1 MSSVAEA
8 TATILL
14 VDDEPT
20 NRSIYGKILR
30 DAGYQV
36 TSVASIAE
44 TMNSVREE
52 KPDLLLLDVIL
63 NNESGL
69 DALGQIRSDPELQDL
84 YVVMI
89 TSKLTTAE
97 EQATGLDSGADGY
110 LVRPIEKRELLA
122 RVRVFLR
129 HKRTVDSLRKSERRF
144 RKIIDRS
151 PDGILIIDDEGRI
164 RFANP
169 AAEAM
174 FRLDVDELLNQTFG
188 YPMVAGEHT
197 EIEIVSRERRAAVAE
212 MRTID
217 IEWDE
222 VDSLLTTVRD
232 ITARKELEVSLR
244 ASEERYRSLF
254 EQAGDGILIYDQEGR
269 IVDVNSALCEL
280 LCYSKEEL
288 KESTLCRILPPACDA
303 AFLSAEEKEIP
314 GFETQ
319 LIAKDG
325 TPRQCEV
332 SIKEVYVREDRRI
345 MQTIIRDISDRL
357 AARANLEKELQEKRT
372 LLRELYHR
380 TKNNMQVISSMLS
393 IKGRKMRGT
402 EAESELEDINSRIL
416 AMSLVHRRLYESQ
429 NLSRINIRE
438 YLVELAGLLRRSY
451 SRRDKEITIDAVA
464 EDHMVSIDVA
474 VPLGQVVTD
483 LLSNSL
489 KHAFGEKSHGK
500 ITIELQEGTPGRLLL
515 TYYDDGVG
523 LPPGFGFES
532 HGNLGLETVRLMV
545 EDQLNG
551 TIEILPTRGA
561 GFRIELPKSDFEELH
576 Y

>member
-1 MSSVAEA
+1 LVRVRENDIKYWPGRGDGTFGTGELGCQEA
-8 TATILL
+8 TFADDTFVAMTDSPWFSDPSGTALRVTDVNGDGLADLVHVRFNEVDVWLNVDGTGWTPRRILGN
-14 VDDEPT
+14 VPVNAGHT
-20 NRSIYGKILR
+20 NR
-30 DAGYQV
+30 V
-36 TSVASIAE
+36 
-44 TMNSVREE
+44 
-52 KPDLLLLDVIL
+52 
-63 NNESGL
+63 
-69 DALGQIRSDPELQDL
+69 
-84 YVVMI
+84 
-89 TSKLTTAE
+89 
-97 EQATGLDSGADGY
+97 
-110 LVRPIEKRELLA
+110 
-122 RVRVFLR
+122 
-129 HKRTVDSLRKSERRF
+129 
-144 RKIIDRS
+144 
-151 PDGILIIDDEGRI
+151 
-164 RFANP
+164 
-169 AAEAM
+169 
-174 FRLDVDELLNQTFG
+174 
-188 YPMVAGEHT
+188 
-197 EIEIVSRERRAAVAE
+197 
-212 MRTID
+212 
-217 IEWDE
+217 
-222 VDSLLTTVRD
+222 
-232 ITARKELEVSLR
+232 
-244 ASEERYRSLF
+244 
-254 EQAGDGILIYDQEGR
+254 R
-269 IVDVNSALCEL
+269 IVDVNGALCEL

-474 VPLGQVVTD
+474 VPLGQVVTE

-489 KHAFGEKSHGK
+489 KHAFGKRSHGK